1 MYSFRVDKSSIC
13 SSLKQL
19 NTKSSVLDNY
29 ETKPLM
35 EMSIFRTFQIDLLRL
50 IKNKVVLCKNFNLQP
65 SEIDRM
71 CFYEYEYFIAEVQ
84 DTIQREQEAK
94 EEQENNQNQNFSTSK
109 FMRQAKANMPNFSTM
124 KYPKLR

>member
-1 MYSFRVDKSSIC
+1 
-13 SSLKQL
+13 
-19 NTKSSVLDNY
+19 
-29 ETKPLM
+29 M

-65 SEIDRM
+65 SEVDRM

-84 DTIQREQEAK
+84 DTIKREQEAK
-94 EEQENNQNQNFSTSK
+94 EEQENNQNQNFSSSK

>member
-1 MYSFRVDKSSIC
+1 
-13 SSLKQL
+13 
-19 NTKSSVLDNY
+19 
-29 ETKPLM
+29 M

-71 CFYEYEYFIAEVQ
+71 CFYEYEFFISEVQ
-84 DTIQREQEAK
+84 ETIKREEEAR
-94 EEQENNQNQNFSTSK
+94 EEQQNNQNQNFSSSK
-109 FMRQAKANMPNFSTM
+109 FMRQAKSNMPNFSNM